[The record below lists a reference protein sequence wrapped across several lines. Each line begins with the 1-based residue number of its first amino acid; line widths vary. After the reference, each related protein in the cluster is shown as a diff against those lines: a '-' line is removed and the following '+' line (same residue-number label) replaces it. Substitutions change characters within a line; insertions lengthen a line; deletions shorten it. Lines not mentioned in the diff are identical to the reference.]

1 MDIMQDI
8 NIRISNEEMKR
19 LKQSSLKLADGSGQ
33 LGTLGVYH
41 ELHCLVQGYRRY
53 MKGLC

>member
-8 NIRISNEEMKR
+8 NIRISNKEMKR
-19 LKQSSLKLADGSGQ
+19 LKQTSLKFADGSGQ

-41 ELHCLVQGYRRY
+41 ELHCLVQGY
-53 MKGLC
+53 

>member
-1 MDIMQDI
+1 MKDI

-19 LKQSSLKLADGSGQ
+19 LNQTSLKFADGSGQ

-41 ELHCLVQGYRRY
+41 ELHCLVR
-53 MKGLC
+53 